1 MLKFG
6 PYFLYHRTFKEHGLL
21 VGAIQVLFL
30 TEKAYSMGWLQ
41 TGKLGQTPL
50 SVDEVVE
57 AAASAVL
64 L

>member
-1 MLKFG
+1 MF
-6 PYFLYHRTFKEHGLL
+6 H
-21 VGAIQVLFL
+21 LFL
-30 TEKAYSMGWLQ
+30 TEEACCNDGLQ